1 MQPIVEE
8 FQNRKLTIYL
18 PEGYYQ
24 SEERYAVVYL
34 QDDGDLID
42 PKDSD
47 VLRKSRE
54 LTATNQ
60 LTGLLFVGIESFDRN
75 DEYTPFVS
83 PNIFEPGSGKQFGG
97 NASVYADFLANRLK
111 PYIDS
116 KYRTL
121 QEREYTGIMGF
132 SFGGLI
138 SVYTGLRYPDVF
150 GRVGSFSGSFWFP
163 GIVDWIE
170 QLTIRD
176 TGQRLYMNLG
186 HAEGSGRTNGQQW
199 MVPNSKRVH
208 QYLLQNGFHEDS
220 IRQVIYESNFH
231 SFDLG
236 VQYVPEAL
244 QWLFNEE

>member
-1 MQPIVEE
+1 MLPIVEL

-18 PEGYYQ
+18 PEGYHE
-24 SEERYAVVYL
+24 SEERYAAVFL

-47 VLRKSRE
+47 VLQKIRE
-54 LTATNQ
+54 LTAINQ
-60 LTGLLFVGIESFDRN
+60 LPGLLFVGIESFDRN
-75 DEYTPFVS
+75 NEYTPFVS
-83 PNIFEPGSGKQFGG
+83 PNVFEPESGKQFGG
-97 NASVYADFLANRLK
+97 NASVYADFLANELK

-138 SVYTGLRYPDVF
+138 SVYTALRHPDVF

-170 QLTIRD
+170 QRTIRD

-199 MVPNSKRVH
+199 MVPNSKRIY
-208 QYLLQNGFHEDS
+208 QYLQQNGFQGDS
-220 IRQVIYESNFH
+220 IRQVIYESDFH
-231 SFDLG
+231 SFERG
-236 VQYVPEAL
+236 VQYVPDAM
-244 QWLFNEE
+244 QWLFNTK